1 MKRAVTCRPRDKGYL
16 LAFDAM
22 ASSCEVLID
31 HQDKH
36 LALSVGQKVAKEAW
50 RIEDKYSRYTPNS
63 VCGQLNRDAGKT
75 CSIDHETYL
84 LLQFAQQCYEM
95 SNGLFDIT
103 SGILRKAWHFDC
115 SDNIPSQEQ
124 IGQLLPLIGWD
135 KLHFNE
141 NECTMKP
148 EMELDFGGIGKEY
161 AVDKAMLLAS
171 DITPA
176 PTLIN
181 FGGDIAVN
189 GPRANNQPWIV
200 GVEHPSLNAATV
212 GQNKSIA
219 VQVSQGAIATS
230 GDAKRY
236 LQVGKKRYGH
246 VLNVHTGWPIDNP
259 PRSVTV
265 AAPKCIQAGLLAT
278 LALLQGSQAEQFLT
292 QAEVK
297 HWVIR

>member
-1 MKRAVTCRPRDKGYL
+1 MRRFVTCQPRDKGYL

-22 ASSCEVLID
+22 ASPCEVLID
-31 HQDKH
+31 HQDKQ
-36 LALSVGQKVAKEAW
+36 LASAIGQVVAKEAW

-63 VCGQLNRDAGKT
+63 VCGQLNRDAGRT
-75 CSIDHETYL
+75 CSIDQETYL

-103 SGILRKAWHFDC
+103 SGILRKAWLFDC
-115 SDNIPSQEQ
+115 SDKIPSQEQ
-124 IGQLLPLIGWD
+124 IDELLPLIGWN
-135 KLHFNE
+135 KLQFNE
-141 NECTMKP
+141 SEFAMKSG
-148 EMELDFGGIGKEY
+148 MELDFGGIGKEY

-171 DITPA
+171 EITPA

-189 GPRANNQPWIV
+189 GPRANNLPWVV
-200 GVEHPSLNAATV
+200 GVEHPSLNAASL
-212 GQNKSIA
+212 GKNKPVA
-219 VQVSQGAIATS
+219 VQISQGAIATS

-246 VLNVHTGWPIDNP
+246 VLNVQTGWPIDNP

-278 LALLQGSQAEQFLT
+278 LALLQGEQAEQFLI
-292 QAEVK
+292 QSEIQ
-297 HWVIR
+297 HWLIT